1 MLKEIIGYTA
11 ALFTTFCLVPQLYKN
26 VIDKNI
32 ENVFVWSYCLLFT
45 GQILFIVYGLL
56 QGDQIIIC
64 ANLVGGALLL
74 IMVFFNIYKKRT
86 NSTLSDVLRRPT
98 PQRNTIVTLT
108 N

>member
-11 ALFTTFCLVPQLYKN
+11 ALFTTFCLVPQLYKIA
-26 VIDKNI
+26 IDKNI
-32 ENVFVWSYCLLFT
+32 ENVFVSTYCLLFT

-56 QGDQIIIC
+56 QNDSVIIC

-86 NSTLSDVLRRPT
+86 NSTLSDVLHRPT

>member
-1 MLKEIIGYTA
+1 MLTAIIGYSA
-11 ALFTTFCLVPQLYKN
+11 ALITTFCLVPQLYKN
-26 VIDKNI
+26 VIDKDI
-32 ENVFVWSYCLLFT
+32 KDVFVWTYCLLFT

-86 NSTLSDVLRRPT
+86 NSTLSDVLPRNSH
-98 PQRNTIVTLT
+98 QRTIVTLD
-108 N
+108 

>member
-32 ENVFVWSYCLLFT
+32 KDVFVWTYCLLFT

-86 NSTLSDVLRRPT
+86 NSTLSDVLHRPT